1 MDDRNGFNRSSRADA
16 DKIAV
21 NGALRIV
28 VEDAKHLIRRCQCSI
43 QLIVREGNM
52 CADKLANLGANQ
64 DEPLVVTED
73 APDDV
78 RSLVVTDLLG
88 IEYQRS

>member
-1 MDDRNGFNRSSRADA
+1 
-16 DKIAV
+16 
-21 NGALRIV
+21 
-28 VEDAKHLIRRCQCSI
+28 
-43 QLIVREGNM
+43 M

-64 DEPLVVTED
+64 DEPLVVMED

-88 IEYQRS
+88 REYQRS